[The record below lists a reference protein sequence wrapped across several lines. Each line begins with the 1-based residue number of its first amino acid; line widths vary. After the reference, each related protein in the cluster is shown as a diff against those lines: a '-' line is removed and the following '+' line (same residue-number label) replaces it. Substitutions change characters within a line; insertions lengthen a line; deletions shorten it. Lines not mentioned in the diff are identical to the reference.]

1 MLGKFASNTN
11 FAVFWKTRDLISLF
25 IEDEKNSIP
34 QKNPS
39 GDKIN
44 NS

>member
-11 FAVFWKTRDLISLF
+11 FAVFWKTRDLILLF
-25 IEDEKNSIP
+25 IEAEKKLDSS
-34 QKNPS
+34 KNPS